1 MEESK
6 NDDCRAQA
14 TIDSIR
20 REMDELQN
28 EARKIF
34 KQKSLAKDELMQSLM
49 EEFEADP
56 SVERLQKLRDEAE
69 RILMHSS
76 QAIERLGGQKS
87 QIRSVVVPF
96 EKPMAKQA
104 TP

>member
-34 KQKSLAKDELMQSLM
+34 K
-49 EEFEADP
+49 
-56 SVERLQKLRDEAE
+56 
-69 RILMHSS
+69 
-76 QAIERLGGQKS
+76 
-87 QIRSVVVPF
+87 
-96 EKPMAKQA
+96 
-104 TP
+104 